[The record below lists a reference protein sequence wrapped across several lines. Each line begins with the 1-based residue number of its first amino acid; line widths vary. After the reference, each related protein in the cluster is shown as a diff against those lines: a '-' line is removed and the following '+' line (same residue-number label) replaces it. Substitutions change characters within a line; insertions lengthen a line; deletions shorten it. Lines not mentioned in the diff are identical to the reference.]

1 MILTKKESHAFVEI
15 DMSVDTLLQRLT
27 KVKGGK
33 GRWTACCPS
42 HEDRSPSLAIRETED
57 GRILLKCFG
66 GCSVQEI
73 VGSIGMD
80 MCDLFPDSKEHH
92 RPKVKNAFYATDLL
106 KLIEFESTIVIIAAN
121 DLANG
126 KQLSDNDRSR
136 LRQAHERILE
146 AVRSIK

>member
-1 MILTKKESHAFVEI
+1 
-15 DMSVDTLLQRLT
+15 MSIENLLNRLT

-80 MCDLFPDSKEHH
+80 IGELFPPDDKLSHH
-92 RPKVKNAFYATDLL
+92 KPKVKNSFYATDLL
-106 KLIEFESTIVIIAAN
+106 RVIEFESVLVSVAASN
-121 DLANG
+121 IANG
-126 KQLSDNDRSR
+126 VKLTDNDRSR
-136 LRQAHERILE
+136 LRQAQERIIE
-146 AVRSIK
+146 AARHIR

>member
-1 MILTKKESHAFVEI
+1 MSLENLLNNLKKV
-15 DMSVDTLLQRLT
+15 T
-27 KVKGGK
+27 
-33 GRWTACCPS
+33 GRNGHWTACCPA
-42 HEDRSPSLAIRETED
+42 HEDRSPSLAIREVED

-66 GCSVQEI
+66 GCSVQAI
-73 VGSIGMD
+73 VGAIGMD
-80 MCDLFPDSKEHH
+80 MTDLFPDSNDHYK
-92 RPKVKNAFYATDLL
+92 PKVKNAFYATDLL

-136 LRQAHERILE
+136 LKQAHERILE

>member
-1 MILTKKESHAFVEI
+1 
-15 DMSVDTLLQRLT
+15 MSVDTLLQRLT
-27 KVKGGK
+27 KVT
-33 GRWTACCPS
+33 GRRGHWTACCPA
-42 HEDRSPSLAIRETED
+42 HEDRSPSLAVTETDD

-73 VGSIGMD
+73 VGAIGMD
-80 MCDLFPDSKEHH
+80 MTDLFPDSNDHYK
-92 RPKVKNAFYATDLL
+92 PKVKNAFYATDLL

-136 LRQAHERILE
+136 LKQAHERILE

>member
-1 MILTKKESHAFVEI
+1 
-15 DMSVDTLLQRLT
+15 MSVDTLLQRLT
-27 KVKGGK
+27 KVKGGR
-33 GRWTACCPS
+33 GHWTACCPA
-42 HEDRSPSLAIRETED
+42 HEDRSPSLAITETDD

-66 GCSVQEI
+66 GCSVQSI
-73 VGSIGMD
+73 VGAIGMD
-80 MCDLFPDSKEHH
+80 MTDLFPDSNDHYK
-92 RPKVKNAFYATDLL
+92 PKVKNAFYATDLL

-136 LRQAHERILE
+136 LKQAHERILE

>member
-1 MILTKKESHAFVEI
+1 
-15 DMSVDTLLQRLT
+15 MSVDTLLQRLT
-27 KVKGGK
+27 KVT
-33 GRWTACCPS
+33 GRRGHWTACCPA
-42 HEDRSPSLAIRETED
+42 HEDRSPSLAITETDD

-73 VGSIGMD
+73 VGAIGMD
-80 MCDLFPDSKEHH
+80 MTDLFPDSNDHYK
-92 RPKVKNAFYATDLL
+92 PKVKNAFYATDLL

-136 LRQAHERILE
+136 LKQAHERILE
-146 AVRSIK
+146 AIRSIK

>member
-1 MILTKKESHAFVEI
+1 
-15 DMSVDTLLQRLT
+15 MSVDTLLQRLT
-27 KVKGGK
+27 KVTGRN
-33 GRWTACCPS
+33 GRWTACCPA
-42 HEDRSPSLAIRETED
+42 HEDRSPSLAVTETDD

-66 GCSVQEI
+66 GCSVQAI
-73 VGSIGMD
+73 VGAIGMD
-80 MCDLFPDSKEHH
+80 MTDLFPDSNDHYK
-92 RPKVKNAFYATDLL
+92 PKVKNAFYATDLL

>member
-1 MILTKKESHAFVEI
+1 
-15 DMSVDTLLQRLT
+15 MSVDTLLQRLT
-27 KVKGGK
+27 KVKGGR
-33 GRWTACCPS
+33 GHWTACCPA
-42 HEDRSPSLAIRETED
+42 HEDRSPSLAVTETDD

-73 VGSIGMD
+73 VGAIGMD
-80 MCDLFPDSKEHH
+80 MTDLFPDSNDHYK
-92 RPKVKNAFYATDLL
+92 PKVKNAFYATDLL

>member
-1 MILTKKESHAFVEI
+1 MRIE
-15 DMSVDTLLQRLT
+15 TLLGHLT
-27 KVKGGK
+27 KVKGGR
-33 GRWTACCPS
+33 GRWTACCPA
-42 HEDRSPSLAIRETED
+42 HEDRSPSLAITETDD

-66 GCSVQEI
+66 GCSVNEI
-73 VGSIGMD
+73 VRSIGFD
-80 MCDLFPDSKEHH
+80 LSDLFPDTHDTHH
-92 RPKVKNAFYATDLL
+92 KPKVKNAFYATDLL

-136 LRQAHERILE
+136 LKQAHERILE

>member
-1 MILTKKESHAFVEI
+1 
-15 DMSVDTLLQRLT
+15 MSVDTLLQRLT
-27 KVKGGK
+27 KVT
-33 GRWTACCPS
+33 GRRGHWTACCPA
-42 HEDRSPSLAIRETED
+42 HEDRSPSLAVTETDD

-66 GCSVQEI
+66 GCSVQAI
-73 VGSIGMD
+73 VGAIGMD
-80 MCDLFPDSKEHH
+80 MTDLFPDSNDHYK
-92 RPKVKNAFYATDLL
+92 PKVKNAFYATDLL

>member
-1 MILTKKESHAFVEI
+1 
-15 DMSVDTLLQRLT
+15 MSVDTLLQRLT

>member
-1 MILTKKESHAFVEI
+1 
-15 DMSVDTLLQRLT
+15 MSVDTLLQRLT
-27 KVKGGK
+27 KVKGGR
-33 GRWTACCPS
+33 GHWTACCPA
-42 HEDRSPSLAIRETED
+42 HEDRSPSLAITETDD

-66 GCSVQEI
+66 GCSVQAI
-73 VGSIGMD
+73 VGAIGMD
-80 MCDLFPDSKEHH
+80 MTDLFPDSNDHYK
-92 RPKVKNAFYATDLL
+92 PKVKNAFYATDLL

-136 LRQAHERILE
+136 LKQAHERILE

>member
-1 MILTKKESHAFVEI
+1 
-15 DMSVDTLLQRLT
+15 MSVENLLQRLS

-33 GRWTACCPS
+33 GHWTACCPA
-42 HEDRSPSLAIRETED
+42 HEDRSPSLAITETDD

-80 MCDLFPDSKEHH
+80 ISDLFPDSKEHH
-92 RPKVKNAFYATDLL
+92 RPKVKNAFYASDLL
-106 KLIEFESTIVIIAAN
+106 KLLEFESTIVMIAAN
-121 DLANG
+121 DVAKG

-136 LRQAHERILE
+136 LSQSYERILE
-146 AVRSIK
+146 VIRSIK

>member
-1 MILTKKESHAFVEI
+1 
-15 DMSVDTLLQRLT
+15 MSVDTLLQRLT
-27 KVKGGK
+27 KVKGGR
-33 GRWTACCPS
+33 GHWTACCPA
-42 HEDRSPSLAIRETED
+42 HEDRSPSLAITETDD

-73 VGSIGMD
+73 VGAIGMD
-80 MCDLFPDSKEHH
+80 MTDLFPDSNDHYK
-92 RPKVKNAFYATDLL
+92 PKVKNAFYATDLL

-136 LRQAHERILE
+136 LKQAHERILE

>member
-1 MILTKKESHAFVEI
+1 
-15 DMSVDTLLQRLT
+15 MSVDTLLQRLT
-27 KVKGGK
+27 KVT
-33 GRWTACCPS
+33 GRRGHWTACCPA
-42 HEDRSPSLAIRETED
+42 HEDRSPSLAITETDD

-66 GCSVQEI
+66 GCSVQAI
-73 VGSIGMD
+73 VGAIGMD
-80 MCDLFPDSKEHH
+80 MTDLFPDSNDHYK
-92 RPKVKNAFYATDLL
+92 PKVKNAFYATDLL

>member
-1 MILTKKESHAFVEI
+1 
-15 DMSVDTLLQRLT
+15 MSVDTLLQRLK
-27 KVKGGK
+27 KVT
-33 GRWTACCPS
+33 GRNGHWTACCPS
-42 HEDRSPSLAIRETED
+42 HEDRSPSLAITETDD

-73 VGSIGMD
+73 VGAIGMD
-80 MCDLFPDSKEHH
+80 MTDLFPDSNDHYK
-92 RPKVKNAFYATDLL
+92 PKVKNAFYATDLL

-136 LRQAHERILE
+136 LKQAHERILE

>member
-1 MILTKKESHAFVEI
+1 
-15 DMSVDTLLQRLT
+15 MSVDTLLQRLT
-27 KVKGGK
+27 KVKGGR
-33 GRWTACCPS
+33 GHWTACCPA
-42 HEDRSPSLAIRETED
+42 HEDRSPSLAITETDD

-66 GCSVQEI
+66 GCSVQAI

-80 MCDLFPDSKEHH
+80 MTDLFPDSNDHYK
-92 RPKVKNAFYATDLL
+92 PKVKNAFYATDLL

-136 LRQAHERILE
+136 LKQAHERILE

>member
-1 MILTKKESHAFVEI
+1 
-15 DMSVDTLLQRLT
+15 MSVDTLLQRLT
-27 KVKGGK
+27 KVKGGR
-33 GRWTACCPS
+33 GHWTACCPA
-42 HEDRSPSLAIRETED
+42 HEDRSPSLAVTETDD

-66 GCSVQEI
+66 GCSVQAI
-73 VGSIGMD
+73 VGAIGMD
-80 MCDLFPDSKEHH
+80 MTDLFPDSKEHH

>member
-1 MILTKKESHAFVEI
+1 
-15 DMSVDTLLQRLT
+15 MSVDTLLQRLT
-27 KVKGGK
+27 KVKGGR
-33 GRWTACCPS
+33 GHWTACCPA
-42 HEDRSPSLAIRETED
+42 HEDRSPSLAVTETDD

-73 VGSIGMD
+73 VGAIGMD
-80 MCDLFPDSKEHH
+80 MTDLFPDSNDHYK
-92 RPKVKNAFYATDLL
+92 PKVKNAFYATDLL

-136 LRQAHERILE
+136 LKQAHERILE
-146 AVRSIK
+146 AVGQIR

>member
-1 MILTKKESHAFVEI
+1 
-15 DMSVDTLLQRLT
+15 MSVDTLLQRLT
-27 KVKGGK
+27 KVT
-33 GRWTACCPS
+33 GRNGHWTACCPA
-42 HEDRSPSLAIRETED
+42 HEDRSPSLAVTETDD

-66 GCSVQEI
+66 GCSVQSI
-73 VGSIGMD
+73 VGAIGME
-80 MCDLFPDSKEHH
+80 MTDLFPDSNDHYK
-92 RPKVKNAFYATDLL
+92 PKVKNAFYATDLL

-136 LRQAHERILE
+136 LKQAHERILE

>member
-1 MILTKKESHAFVEI
+1 
-15 DMSVDTLLQRLT
+15 MSVDTLLQRLT
-27 KVKGGK
+27 KVKGGR
-33 GRWTACCPS
+33 GHWTACCPS
-42 HEDRSPSLAIRETED
+42 HEDRSPSLAVTETDD

-136 LRQAHERILE
+136 LKQAHERILE
-146 AVRSIK
+146 ATRSIR

>member
-1 MILTKKESHAFVEI
+1 
-15 DMSVDTLLQRLT
+15 MSVDTLLQRLT

-33 GRWTACCPS
+33 GRWTACCPA
-42 HEDRSPSLAIRETED
+42 HEDRSPSLAITETDD

-80 MCDLFPDSKEHH
+80 MGDLFPDSKEHH
-92 RPKVKNAFYATDLL
+92 KPKVKNAFYATDLL
-106 KLIEFESTIVIIAAN
+106 KLIEFEATIVIIATN

-146 AVRSIK
+146 AVRSIR

>member
-1 MILTKKESHAFVEI
+1 
-15 DMSVDTLLQRLT
+15 MSVDTLLQRLT

-33 GRWTACCPS
+33 GRWTACCPA
-42 HEDRSPSLAIRETED
+42 HEDRSPSLAVTETDD

-73 VGSIGMD
+73 VSSIGMD
-80 MCDLFPDSKEHH
+80 MGDLFPNTHDTHH
-92 RPKVKNAFYATDLL
+92 KPKVKNAFYATDLL
-106 KLIEFESTIVIIAAN
+106 KLIEFEATIVIIATN

-146 AVRSIK
+146 AVRSIR

>member
-1 MILTKKESHAFVEI
+1 
-15 DMSVDTLLQRLT
+15 MSVDTLLQRLT

-80 MCDLFPDSKEHH
+80 IGELFPPDDKLSHH
-92 RPKVKNAFYATDLL
+92 KLKVKNAFYATDLL
-106 KLIEFESTIVIIAAN
+106 RVIEFESVLVSVAASN
-121 DLANG
+121 IANG
-126 KQLSDNDRSR
+126 VKLTDNDRSR
-136 LRQAHERILE
+136 LRQAQERIIE
-146 AVRSIK
+146 AARHIR

>member
-1 MILTKKESHAFVEI
+1 
-15 DMSVDTLLQRLT
+15 MSVDTLLQRLT

-80 MCDLFPDSKEHH
+80 IGELFPPDDKLSHH
-92 RPKVKNAFYATDLL
+92 KPRVKNAFYAKDLL
-106 KLIEFESTIVIIAAN
+106 RVIEFESVLVSVAASN
-121 DLANG
+121 LANG
-126 KQLSDNDRSR
+126 VKLTDNDRSR
-136 LRQAHERILE
+136 LRQAQERIIE
-146 AVRSIK
+146 AARHIR